1 MTWSAA
7 HREAIVAAAEAR
19 EELELDSLERIDIF
33 DAIVQDGLK
42 LMFRPLKGVAGFYEP
57 ARGAASAGILVNANH
72 PLAMQRYS
80 AAHEYGHHI
89 FGDGRQVDRDGEPH
103 SQSAA
108 TPEERRAEAFAS
120 WFLMPPEAARNVL
133 RRLGLERPATPGDA
147 YALSLR
153 LGVSYRAICTHLPS
167 LNLASAAVG
176 RGWAELS
183 LKALKQELSA
193 TPPPGAWKNDV
204 WALAASDAQA
214 PLAAR
219 CGDRLLLDLPSDS
232 LAHIPDGMS
241 ALELP
246 PMDLLGTSKLC
257 IDVSVDAAPG
267 PRTLELI
274 YDGRLLEYTVV
285 LLRPMRGRY
294 FSRMAVP
301 R

>member
-33 DAIVQDGLK
+33 DAIVHDGLK

-57 ARGAASAGILVNANH
+57 ARGAASAGVLINANH

-103 SQSAA
+103 PQSAT

-120 WFLMPPEAARNVL
+120 WFLMPPEAVRNVL
-133 RRLGLERPATPGDA
+133 RRLGLERPATPADA

-167 LNLASAAVG
+167 LKLASAAIG
-176 RGWAELS
+176 RSWAALS
-183 LKALKQELSA
+183 LKAIKQELSA
-193 TPPPGAWKNDV
+193 TPPPGSWKNDV
-204 WALAASDAQA
+204 WALAVSDAQA
-214 PLAAR
+214 PLVVR

-232 LAHIPDGMS
+232 LAHIPDGL
-241 ALELP
+241 AARELP
-246 PMDLLGTSKLC
+246 PMDLLGTSMLC
-257 IDVSVDAAPG
+257 IEVSVDAAPG

-274 YDGRLLEYTVV
+274 YDGQLVEHTVV
-285 LLRPMRGRY
+285 LLRPLRGRY
-294 FSRMAVP
+294 FSRMDAT